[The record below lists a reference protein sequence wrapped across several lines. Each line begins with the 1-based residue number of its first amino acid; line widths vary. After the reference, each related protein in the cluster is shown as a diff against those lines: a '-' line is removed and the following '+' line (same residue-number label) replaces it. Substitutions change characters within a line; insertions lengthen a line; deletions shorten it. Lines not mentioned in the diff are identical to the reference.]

1 MLLRLF
7 FLSLSLSWIIGCSTY
22 KGLAIVRRVDIPL
35 QALQQ
40 EVAKALPGG
49 PSEVLEKGRLF
60 ISKPFIIENGQPVV
74 TRDSGRRYYVKIW
87 LRGSRPYTIDIKAIE
102 EKVLGSKR
110 QVLGSSDWVAKG
122 MERLIRTRLTKRRKE
137 MNLIDDFRPF

>member
-1 MLLRLF
+1 M
-7 FLSLSLSWIIGCSTY
+7 
-22 KGLAIVRRVDIPL
+22 RRVDIPL

-40 EVAKALPGG
+40 EVAKVLPGG

-60 ISKPFIIENGQPVV
+60 ISKSFIIENGQPVL
-74 TRDSGRRYYVKIW
+74 SSGPGRRYYVKVW

-102 EKVLGSKR
+102 EKVFDSKR
-110 QVLGSSDWVAKG
+110 QVLGFSDWVAKG
-122 MERLIRTRLTKRRKE
+122 MERLIRARLTKRRKE